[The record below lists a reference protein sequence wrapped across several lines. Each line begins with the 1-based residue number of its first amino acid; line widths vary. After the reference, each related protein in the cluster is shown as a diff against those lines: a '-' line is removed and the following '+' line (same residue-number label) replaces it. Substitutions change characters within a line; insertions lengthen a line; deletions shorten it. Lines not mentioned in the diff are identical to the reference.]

1 MFKYYYFNVINIKM
15 DLFGK
20 LENEIHPKILKLF
33 LSPVAYGDGGLFNI
47 YLLYNIFICLLSKY
61 MLLVMK
67 YMYCFIYIHIHIYFK
82 IYRYILFIYLSIRS
96 SDYSYLIKLINQFF

>member
-33 LSPVAYGDGGLFNI
+33 LSPVAYGDGRLFNI
-47 YLLYNIFICLLSKY
+47 YLLYNLFICLLSKY

-67 YMYCFIYIHIHIYFK
+67 YMYYIIYIHIHIY
-82 IYRYILFIYLSIRS
+82 ILRYIDIY
-96 SDYSYLIKLINQFF
+96 YLYIYQLDLLIILI